1 MGMAY
6 LVVTVVAAGM
16 AAFSAVGKLRHDPK
30 IVHVVHEIVG
40 VPLNYFPHLAA
51 CETAGAVGLVLGI
64 WLPRVGMAAGIGLV
78 VYFVGAIVS
87 HLRVADWKG
96 IGPAAFMLIL
106 SFTALVLSLVAI
118 LAQLPKLIPNP

>member
-51 CETAGAVGLVLGI
+51 CEIAGAVGLVVGI

-118 LAQLPKLIPNP
+118 LAQLPQLIPNP